1 MKGFFGNKRNLIIIG
16 IVLLAVAFFANGF
29 VRRRQEEEKQRKIAE
44 LEQEYE
50 RQRQEEMGDVSDNM
64 IINMQKDLIDSYGNL
79 PDGYLWDIDGS
90 LLSKGDKSMSA
101 EEVVYAY
108 LNGIRTLDMSMVQ
121 KYSRGS
127 VVIDTYE
134 GYFDENDK
142 NIDYTDQFMRNM
154 YKEAMLSMQIKGVDN
169 VSVFAENK
177 QVFTVSVS
185 MLDLTNK
192 DFWLDDKDEIYTTL
206 GIYDSDEADSAKADI
221 YLYDYITQY
230 YKSGRA
236 VKRTVQF
243 DLTVQRYPDLDT
255 GWLISIDTDIDNACR
270 YADGKLVVS
279 YIKEM
284 FVDEGI
290 DMLREQ
296 KEEAEGLNES
306 LVEDTPVL
314 EDWETE
320 SNTEGG
326 DMSSIFG
333 ESSET
338 VVATE

>member
-296 KEEAEGLNES
+296 KEEEEGLNES